1 VRRLLSVLAAF
12 ALSCAALICGSGA
25 ASAAGT
31 PRAQF
36 WDSTG
41 YQSWKL
47 DKDVWSQG
55 YAQIPDLSRE
65 GLSCWFCS
73 GNWDNRIS
81 SLSTTGGGQSPVNLW
96 VYTEPGYRGTCVY
109 IPANTQ
115 ISDLRGMIV
124 SGFSYAISLNNDISS
139 FMVYDTRVV
148 QPDLPGCHRLISHL

>member
-1 VRRLLSVLAAF
+1 MRRLLSALAAF
-12 ALSCAALICGSGA
+12 ALAWVAIVTSPGTAA
-25 ASAAGT
+25 AAGT

-36 WDSTG
+36 WDATG

-55 YAQIPDLSRE
+55 YALIPDLSKE

-81 SLSTTGGGQSPVNLW
+81 SLSTTGGGQSPVDLF
-96 VYTEPGYRGTCVY
+96 VYTEKGYGGTCVH

-115 ISDLRGMIV
+115 VSDVRDMIV
-124 SGFSYAISLNNDISS
+124 SGIGYPISLNNEISS
-139 FMVYDTRVV
+139 FMVYDINRPV
-148 QPDLPGCHRLISHL
+148 PDHPECHLLLSHL